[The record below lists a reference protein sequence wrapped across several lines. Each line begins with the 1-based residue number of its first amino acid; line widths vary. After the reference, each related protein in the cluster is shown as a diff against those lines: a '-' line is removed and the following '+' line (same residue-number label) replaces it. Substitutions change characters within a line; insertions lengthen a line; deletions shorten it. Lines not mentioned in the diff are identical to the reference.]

1 MRVRIIPRW
10 GELQLQAEEK
20 GARLVSVAPADPTG
34 VDMARV
40 ASAMRAI
47 DEVSAGRLALPAAE
61 EAITAISHAPPAP
74 TWLFTL
80 AAAAGAAALSVLFGV
95 EHLAAVALIVASAAV
110 GAVLRRTLAQYS
122 TNPLLQPLCA
132 ALLAGIIGALAVRY
146 ELSSSLRL
154 VAVCPCMIDTAEIY
168 FSERVVGDC
177 LRAGPIRA
185 VIASKFL
192 PFPGRTSPRRLM
204 SALDGSLARLGLKTI
219 DLYYVHYPLP
229 LIDVGVFAEGLV
241 EAVKSG
247 KARAVGVANFNA
259 DQMRRIADHLAR
271 AGVPLAA
278 NQVNYSLLRRA
289 AETNGV
295 LEACRELD
303 VALVA
308 YFPLASG
315 RLTQPSDS
323 MGTKALL
330 TCLADIART
339 HDASI
344 SQVALNWLLARDS
357 RVIPI
362 PGATKPHHARA
373 NLDALGWRLSETEFD
388 AIDRASA
395 KRGT

>member
-1 MRVRIIPRW
+1 
-10 GELQLQAEEK
+10 
-20 GARLVSVAPADPTG
+20 
-34 VDMARV
+34 
-40 ASAMRAI
+40 
-47 DEVSAGRLALPAAE
+47 
-61 EAITAISHAPPAP
+61 
-74 TWLFTL
+74 
-80 AAAAGAAALSVLFGV
+80 
-95 EHLAAVALIVASAAV
+95 
-110 GAVLRRTLAQYS
+110 
-122 TNPLLQPLCA
+122 
-132 ALLAGIIGALAVRY
+132 
-146 ELSSSLRL
+146 
-154 VAVCPCMIDTAEIY
+154 MIDTAEIY

-177 LRAGPIRA
+177 LRAGPTHA

-295 LEACRELD
+295 LEACCELD
-303 VALVA
+303 VALIA

-315 RLTQPSDS
+315 RLTQPSNS

-330 TCLADIART
+330 TCLADIACA

-357 RVIPI
+357 HVIPI
-362 PGATKPHHARA
+362 PGATKPYHARA
-373 NLDALGWRLSETEFD
+373 NNDALGWRLSETEFD

-395 KRGT
+395 KSGT

>member
-1 MRVRIIPRW
+1 
-10 GELQLQAEEK
+10 
-20 GARLVSVAPADPTG
+20 
-34 VDMARV
+34 
-40 ASAMRAI
+40 
-47 DEVSAGRLALPAAE
+47 
-61 EAITAISHAPPAP
+61 
-74 TWLFTL
+74 
-80 AAAAGAAALSVLFGV
+80 
-95 EHLAAVALIVASAAV
+95 
-110 GAVLRRTLAQYS
+110 
-122 TNPLLQPLCA
+122 
-132 ALLAGIIGALAVRY
+132 
-146 ELSSSLRL
+146 
-154 VAVCPCMIDTAEIY
+154 
-168 FSERVVGDC
+168 
-177 LRAGPIRA
+177 
-185 VIASKFL
+185 
-192 PFPGRTSPRRLM
+192 M

-323 MGTKALL
+323 VGTKALL
-330 TCLADIART
+330 MCLADIARA

-357 RVIPI
+357 HVIPI
-362 PGATKPHHARA
+362 PGATKPHHART

-395 KRGT
+395 KSGT

>member
-1 MRVRIIPRW
+1 M
-10 GELQLQAEEK
+10 L
-20 GARLVSVAPADPTG
+20 ADHDTRPLGRTG
-34 VDMARV
+34 IDVLPLGIGTNKWR
-40 ASAMRAI
+40 RA
-47 DEVSAGRLALPAAE
+47 DRE
-61 EAITAISHAPPAP
+61 
-74 TWLFTL
+74 
-80 AAAAGAAALSVLFGV
+80 
-95 EHLAAVALIVASAAV
+95 
-110 GAVLRRTLAQYS
+110 AVLETYRTIH
-122 TNPLLQPLCA
+122 N
-132 ALLAGIIGALAVRY
+132 AG
-146 ELSSSLRL
+146 
-154 VAVCPCMIDTAEIY
+154 PCMIDTAEIY

-177 LRAGPIRA
+177 LRAGPTRA
-185 VIASKFL
+185 VIASKFR

-289 AETNGV
+289 AESGV

-315 RLTQPSDS
+315 RL
-323 MGTKALL
+323 A
-330 TCLADIART
+330 
-339 HDASI
+339 
-344 SQVALNWLLARDS
+344 
-357 RVIPI
+357 
-362 PGATKPHHARA
+362 
-373 NLDALGWRLSETEFD
+373 
-388 AIDRASA
+388 
-395 KRGT
+395 

>member
-1 MRVRIIPRW
+1 
-10 GELQLQAEEK
+10 
-20 GARLVSVAPADPTG
+20 
-34 VDMARV
+34 
-40 ASAMRAI
+40 
-47 DEVSAGRLALPAAE
+47 
-61 EAITAISHAPPAP
+61 
-74 TWLFTL
+74 
-80 AAAAGAAALSVLFGV
+80 
-95 EHLAAVALIVASAAV
+95 
-110 GAVLRRTLAQYS
+110 
-122 TNPLLQPLCA
+122 
-132 ALLAGIIGALAVRY
+132 
-146 ELSSSLRL
+146 
-154 VAVCPCMIDTAEIY
+154 
-168 FSERVVGDC
+168 
-177 LRAGPIRA
+177 
-185 VIASKFL
+185 
-192 PFPGRTSPRRLM
+192 
-204 SALDGSLARLGLKTI
+204 
-219 DLYYVHYPLP
+219 
-229 LIDVGVFAEGLV
+229 VFAQGLV

-247 KARAVGVANFNA
+247 KARAVGVANFSA
-259 DQMRRIADHLAR
+259 DQMRRIANHLAR
-271 AGVPLAA
+271 AGVQLAA

-330 TCLADIART
+330 SCLADVAHA

-357 RVIPI
+357 HVIPI

-395 KRGT
+395 KSGT

>member
-1 MRVRIIPRW
+1 
-10 GELQLQAEEK
+10 
-20 GARLVSVAPADPTG
+20 
-34 VDMARV
+34 
-40 ASAMRAI
+40 
-47 DEVSAGRLALPAAE
+47 
-61 EAITAISHAPPAP
+61 
-74 TWLFTL
+74 
-80 AAAAGAAALSVLFGV
+80 
-95 EHLAAVALIVASAAV
+95 
-110 GAVLRRTLAQYS
+110 
-122 TNPLLQPLCA
+122 
-132 ALLAGIIGALAVRY
+132 
-146 ELSSSLRL
+146 
-154 VAVCPCMIDTAEIY
+154 
-168 FSERVVGDC
+168 
-177 LRAGPIRA
+177 
-185 VIASKFL
+185 
-192 PFPGRTSPRRLM
+192 
-204 SALDGSLARLGLKTI
+204 
-219 DLYYVHYPLP
+219 
-229 LIDVGVFAEGLV
+229 VFAEGLV

-330 TCLADIART
+330 TCLADIARA

-344 SQVALNWLLARDS
+344 GQVALNWLLARDS
-357 RVIPI
+357 HVIPI

-395 KRGT
+395 

>member
-1 MRVRIIPRW
+1 LRFDYPAICLVDLCSVSAILFRQLHRGAVQLGWNGLHAGERLFRPLPKAFEGIIP
-10 GELQLQAEEK
+10 QAIK
-20 GARLVSVAPADPTG
+20 VIHVLPLGIGTNKWRRAD
-34 VDMARV
+34 R
-40 ASAMRAI
+40 
-47 DEVSAGRLALPAAE
+47 
-61 EAITAISHAPPAP
+61 
-74 TWLFTL
+74 
-80 AAAAGAAALSVLFGV
+80 
-95 EHLAAVALIVASAAV
+95 
-110 GAVLRRTLAQYS
+110 GAVLETYRTIHD
-122 TNPLLQPLCA
+122 
-132 ALLAGIIGALAVRY
+132 AG
-146 ELSSSLRL
+146 
-154 VAVCPCMIDTAEIY
+154 PCMIDTAEIY
-168 FSERVVGDC
+168 FSERVVSDC
-177 LRAGPIRA
+177 LRAGPIHA
-185 VIASKFL
+185 VIASKSL

-204 SALDGSLARLGLKTI
+204 SALDGSLARLGLKLI

-323 MGTKALL
+323 MDTKALL
-330 TCLADIART
+330 KLHLQGARC
-339 HDASI
+339 
-344 SQVALNWLLARDS
+344 
-357 RVIPI
+357 
-362 PGATKPHHARA
+362 
-373 NLDALGWRLSETEFD
+373 
-388 AIDRASA
+388 
-395 KRGT
+395 